1 MKTINLKNLVDSYKS
16 LSIETLSSYLGF
28 YGIELAEKGK
38 NCGLSANELDCM
50 TSFIELFKPTHDSIS
65 LLDNFFVGYM
75 IPQIGKEF
83 DLLRFNKTNVVN
95 IELKSK
101 ASEEKIL
108 KQLKRNRYY
117 LQFLDKDVSL
127 FTYVQE
133 TEKLYMLDKEQL
145 TPVSFD
151 DLYKELIKDCDEFDD
166 INKLFNPSN
175 YLISPFNSTKKFMEE
190 EYFLTE
196 HKEEIRTNVMKVVET
211 STTEFMALTGAA
223 GTGKTLLTYD
233 IAKELRNKGKRVLIV
248 HCAQLNSGQR
258 MLQDEYGWDICM
270 AKAIGNEVLKGYN
283 VIIVDEAQR
292 ARQTQ
297 FDKLI
302 ESANQENMTCI
313 FSYDEKQYLSNDEKN
328 RNMSNQILR
337 VLTQDI
343 FQLTT
348 KIRTNKEIASF
359 IKPLFD
365 CNEKLS
371 NLKYA
376 NIDLCYCSQKQEV
389 ILLSRHLQ
397 EKGWK
402 IPKYTPGTRSI
413 FCYEG
418 YGTAEEESAHE
429 VIGQEFDKIV
439 AIIDASFDYDEGGKL
454 IANNSYYSQ
463 RQMLYQILTRTRQ
476 KLYVIILN
484 NEPMLKRCLEI
495 LKR

>member
-1 MKTINLKNLVDSYKS
+1 
-16 LSIETLSSYLGF
+16 
-28 YGIELAEKGK
+28 
-38 NCGLSANELDCM
+38 
-50 TSFIELFKPTHDSIS
+50 
-65 LLDNFFVGYM
+65 
-75 IPQIGKEF
+75 
-83 DLLRFNKTNVVN
+83 
-95 IELKSK
+95 
-101 ASEEKIL
+101 
-108 KQLKRNRYY
+108 
-117 LQFLDKDVSL
+117 
-127 FTYVQE
+127 
-133 TEKLYMLDKEQL
+133 
-145 TPVSFD
+145 
-151 DLYKELIKDCDEFDD
+151 
-166 INKLFNPSN
+166 
-175 YLISPFNSTKKFMEE
+175 
-190 EYFLTE
+190 
-196 HKEEIRTNVMKVVET
+196 
-211 STTEFMALTGAA
+211 
-223 GTGKTLLTYD
+223 
-233 IAKELRNKGKRVLIV
+233 
-248 HCAQLNSGQR
+248 
-258 MLQDEYGWDICM
+258 
-270 AKAIGNEVLKGYN
+270 
-283 VIIVDEAQR
+283 
-292 ARQTQ
+292 
-297 FDKLI
+297 
-302 ESANQENMTCI
+302 MTCI

-389 ILLSRHLQ
+389 ILLSKHLQ
-397 EKGWK
+397 EKEWK
-402 IPKYTPGTRSI
+402 IPRYTPGTRSI

-418 YGTAEEESAHE
+418 YGTAEEESAHA
-429 VIGQEFDKIV
+429 VIGQEFDKVV